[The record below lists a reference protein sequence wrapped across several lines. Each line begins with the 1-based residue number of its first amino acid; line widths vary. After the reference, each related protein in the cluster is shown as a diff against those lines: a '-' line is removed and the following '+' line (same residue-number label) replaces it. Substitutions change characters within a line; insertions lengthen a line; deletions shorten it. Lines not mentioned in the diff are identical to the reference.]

1 MDREEFETY
10 LNANSRAVA
19 LFRSRALS
27 HQHSQNRKR
36 AASKQWNEAV
46 INSAVNRMVEQF
58 IDNVYEKLRTS
69 IKESKL
75 HPYDSWVNF
84 IETYEVMDSLEDS
97 IAESL
102 FSVF

>member
-75 HPYDSWVNF
+75 HPYDSWMVL
-84 IETYEVMDSLEDS
+84 VQSLLR
-97 IAESL
+97 ESA
-102 FSVF
+102 SCIMN

>member
-27 HQHSQNRKR
+27 YQHSQNRKR

-46 INSAVNRMVEQF
+46 INSAVDKMVEQF
-58 IDNVYEKLRTS
+58 VDNVYEKLRTS
-69 IKESKL
+69 IGCKL
-75 HPYDSWVNF
+75 VP
-84 IETYEVMDSLEDS
+84 ETTFKRGYNE
-97 IAESL
+97 
-102 FSVF
+102 